1 MASKS
6 ITSVKNDHPRHMEL
20 TLELVARC
28 YREEPDLGPNPDF
41 TPIEDTERRSIAKS
55 LVASAPLGPIWV
67 FAFGSLIWRPGFEV
81 AELRRA
87 TASGWHR
94 SFCLE
99 LTRWRGT
106 PALPGL
112 MLALQSGGRCNGV
125 VLRLPEDEVAEIV
138 NQLVQREITVSE
150 DAGMARWITVS
161 TANGPL
167 KALVFWAGPKGAG
180 ILHGL
185 PLETV
190 AWKLAHACGHYGSSA
205 EYLYQTVAKLE
216 EHGIRDRNL
225 WRLQKLV
232 AAEIESWEPNDP

>member
-1 MASKS
+1 
-6 ITSVKNDHPRHMEL
+6 
-20 TLELVARC
+20 VAK
-28 YREEPDLGPNPDF
+28 F
-41 TPIEDTERRSIAKS
+41 
-55 LVASAPLGPIWV
+55 
-67 FAFGSLIWRPGFEV
+67 
-81 AELRRA
+81 RRA

-125 VLRLPEDEVAEIV
+125 GLRLPKNESAEIV
-138 NQLVQREITVSE
+138 YELVKREITTSE
-150 DAGMARWITVS
+150 DAGMARWVTVS
-161 TANGPL
+161 TESGPL
-167 KALVFWAGPKGAG
+167 RALTFWAGPKGAG

-225 WRLQKLV
+225 WQLQKLV
-232 AAEIESWEPNDP
+232 AAEIKSWEPKDP

>member
-1 MASKS
+1 
-6 ITSVKNDHPRHMEL
+6 MEL
-20 TLELVARC
+20 TPELVALC
-28 YREEPDLGPNPDF
+28 YRLEPDPGPNPNF
-41 TPIEDTERRSIAKS
+41 TPIEDSERRSIAKA
-55 LVASAPLGPIWV
+55 LVASAPPGPLWV
-67 FAFGSLIWRPGFEV
+67 FAYGSLIWRPDFEV
-81 AELRRA
+81 AEFRGA

-125 VLRLPEDEVAEIV
+125 GLRLPENESAETV
-138 NQLVQREITVSE
+138 YELVKREITTSE
-150 DAGMARWITVS
+150 DAGMARWVTVS
-161 TANGPL
+161 TESGPL
-167 KALVFWAGPKGAG
+167 RALTFWAGPKGAG
-180 ILHGL
+180 ILRGL

-225 WRLQKLV
+225 WQLQKLV
-232 AAEIESWEPNDP
+232 AAEIKRWKPKDP

>member
-1 MASKS
+1 MSPEMKS
-6 ITSVKNDHPRHMEL
+6 YHPRQMEL
-20 TLELVARC
+20 TPELVARC
-28 YREEPDLGPNPDF
+28 YRKEPDPGPNPNF
-41 TPIEDTERRSIAKS
+41 TPIEDSERRSIAEA
-55 LVASAPLGPIWV
+55 LIASAPLGPLWV
-67 FAFGSLIWRPGFEV
+67 FAYGSLIWRPDFEV
-81 AELRRA
+81 AEFRRA

-112 MLALQSGGRCNGV
+112 MLALQSGGRCHGV
-125 VLRLPEDEVAEIV
+125 GLRLPESECAEIV
-138 NQLVQREITVSE
+138 YELVKREITTSE
-150 DAGMARWITVS
+150 DAGMARWVTVS
-161 TANGPL
+161 TESGPL
-167 KALVFWAGPKGAG
+167 RALTFWAGPKGAG
-180 ILHGL
+180 IFRGL

-225 WRLQKLV
+225 WQLQKLV
-232 AAEIESWEPNDP
+232 AAEIKRWEPKDS